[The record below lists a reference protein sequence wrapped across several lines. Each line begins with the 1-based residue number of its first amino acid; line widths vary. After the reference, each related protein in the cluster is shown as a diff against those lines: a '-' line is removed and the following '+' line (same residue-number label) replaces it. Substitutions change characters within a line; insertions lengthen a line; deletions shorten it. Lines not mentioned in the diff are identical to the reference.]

1 MNDETIVIDDSSS
14 LTVEELDKTLEK
26 YFYSKEETSLNSQ
39 ESSTETAIIEQV
51 QIMNERIEYQNTLLS
66 LTCVVS
72 FAILLLV
79 LYYRF
84 LKNFMERWF

>member
-1 MNDETIVIDDSSS
+1 MNDETIIDDSS
-14 LTVEELDKTLEK
+14 LTVEELEKTLDK
-26 YFYSKEETSLNSQ
+26 YFYSKDETSLESSQ
-39 ESSTETAIIEQV
+39 ESSTQSAIIEQV
-51 QIMNERIEYQNTLLS
+51 QILNDRIEYQNTLLY

>member
-26 YFYSKEETSLNSQ
+26 YFYSKEETSFNSQ

-51 QIMNERIEYQNTLLS
+51 QILNERIEYQNTLLY

>member
-14 LTVEELDKTLEK
+14 LTVEELDKTLDK

-39 ESSTETAIIEQV
+39 ESSNETAIIEQV
-51 QIMNERIEYQNTLLS
+51 QIMNERIEYQNTLLY

-84 LKNFMERWF
+84 LKNFIERWF